1 MPESHKFTP
10 ADLLMN
16 DAVRTVDIPGVGIVS
31 YIPLTTKEALEISNE
46 KIGSQLMNAKEAWLM
61 VKKANPDMMSFE
73 EFIGECTDGRAVVEI
88 ITALLKER
96 SFRV

>member
-16 DAVRTVDIPGVGIVS
+16 DAVRTVDVPGVGVVS
-31 YIPLTTKEALEISNE
+31 YIPLTTREALEISNE
-46 KIGSQLMNAKEAWLM
+46 KLGSQLMNAKEAWLM
-61 VKKANPDMMSFE
+61 IKKANPDLMPFE
-73 EFIGECTDGRAVVEI
+73 DFIGDRTDGRAVVEI